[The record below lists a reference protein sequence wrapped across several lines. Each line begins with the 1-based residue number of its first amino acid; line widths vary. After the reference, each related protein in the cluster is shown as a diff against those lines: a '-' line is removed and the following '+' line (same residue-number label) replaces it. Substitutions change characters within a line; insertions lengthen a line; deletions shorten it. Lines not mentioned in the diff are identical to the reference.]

1 MSISENSQQDSTE
14 VLYGVES
21 AVRKGVQFMQ
31 NTNKWMD
38 LYGDENGPSIIIEF
52 PDIYKNNYIE
62 ARRRGAK
69 IRFITE
75 ITKENMHY
83 CKELIKI
90 VDEFRHLEGFKGGI
104 AVSESEY
111 MTTTTLRQ
119 SEILTQVFYSNV
131 KEVVEQGQ
139 YVFDTFWKKAVP
151 AEQKI
156 REIEEGIVPD
166 FIEPIKDANEVQSL
180 QLKLVSSAND
190 EILIIFPTVNTFRYY
205 QEVGFIRSI
214 LDGLNKNPSMKVNIL
229 TAKDTNVIDI
239 VDRLLRQHSLH
250 NLDIKYIVQPAEAT
264 VLTLVVDRKFSLSV
278 EVKEQG
284 NSQETIM
291 GLATYSN
298 SKSTVLSYAS
308 IFESLWRQDEL
319 YEQLRHSTEDLGEMK
334 RYLNQ
339 VLREVKGSK

>member
-1 MSISENSQQDSTE
+1 M
-14 VLYGVES
+14 LYGVES
-21 AVRKGVQFMQ
+21 AVRRGVQFMQ
-31 NTNKWMD
+31 NAKKWMD

-75 ITKENMHY
+75 ITKENMRY

-139 YVFDTFWKKAVP
+139 YVFDTFWKNAVA

-166 FIEPIKDANEVQSL
+166 FIEPIKDPNEIQCL
-180 QLKLVSSAND
+180 QLKLVSSAQE

-214 LDGLNKNPSMKVNIL
+214 LDGLDKNPSMKVNIL
-229 TAKDTNVIDI
+229 TAKDEKVLDL
-239 VDRLLRQHSLH
+239 VDRLLRQHPLH

-278 EVKEQG
+278 EAKEQG

-308 IFESLWRQDEL
+308 IFESLRRQDEL
-319 YEQLRHSTEDLGEMK
+319 YEQLRHSTEDLGENEAISKPSIK
-334 RYLNQ
+334 RGKKKQ
-339 VLREVKGSK
+339 VI

>member
-1 MSISENSQQDSTE
+1 MSVSENSQQDSTE

-21 AVRKGVQFMQ
+21 AVGRGVQFMQ
-31 NTNKWMD
+31 NANKWMD

-75 ITKENMHY
+75 ITKENMRY

-166 FIEPIKDANEVQSL
+166 FIEPIKDANEIQSL
-180 QLKLVSSAND
+180 QLKLVSFAQD
-190 EILIIFPTVNTFRYY
+190 EILIIFPTVDTFRYY
-205 QEVGFIRSI
+205 QEVGVIRSI

-229 TAKDTNVIDI
+229 TAKDKNVIDI

-250 NLDIKYIVQPAEAT
+250 NLDIKYIVPT
-264 VLTLVVDRKFSLSV
+264 S
-278 EVKEQG
+278 
-284 NSQETIM
+284 
-291 GLATYSN
+291 
-298 SKSTVLSYAS
+298 
-308 IFESLWRQDEL
+308 
-319 YEQLRHSTEDLGEMK
+319 
-334 RYLNQ
+334 
-339 VLREVKGSK
+339 

>member
-1 MSISENSQQDSTE
+1 MN
-14 VLYGVES
+14 
-21 AVRKGVQFMQ
+21 R
-31 NTNKWMD
+31 
-38 LYGDENGPSIIIEF
+38 
-52 PDIYKNNYIE
+52 
-62 ARRRGAK
+62 
-69 IRFITE
+69 
-75 ITKENMHY
+75 
-83 CKELIKI
+83 
-90 VDEFRHLEGFKGGI
+90 
-104 AVSESEY
+104 
-111 MTTTTLRQ
+111 
-119 SEILTQVFYSNV
+119 
-131 KEVVEQGQ
+131 GQ

-166 FIEPIKDANEVQSL
+166 FIEPIKDANEIKSL
-180 QLKLVSSAND
+180 QLKLVSSAQD
-190 EILIIFPTVNTFRYY
+190 EILIIFPTVDTFRYY

-229 TAKDTNVIDI
+229 TAKDKNVIDI
-239 VDRLLRQHSLH
+239 VDKLLRQHSLH

-264 VLTLVVDRKFSLSV
+264 VLTLVIDRKFSLSV

-284 NSQETIM
+284 NSQETIT

-339 VLREVKGSK
+339 VR

>member
-1 MSISENSQQDSTE
+1 MEM
-14 VLYGVES
+14 
-21 AVRKGVQFMQ
+21 K
-31 NTNKWMD
+31 
-38 LYGDENGPSIIIEF
+38 NGPSIIIEF

-75 ITKENMHY
+75 ITKENMRY

-166 FIEPIKDANEVQSL
+166 FIEPIKDANEIQSL
-180 QLKLVSSAND
+180 QLKLVSSAQD
-190 EILIIFPTVNTFRYY
+190 EILIIFATVDTFRYY
-205 QEVGFIRSI
+205 QEVGFIRTI

-229 TAKDTNVIDI
+229 TAKDKNVIDI
-239 VDRLLRQHSLH
+239 VDRLLRQHS
-250 NLDIKYIVQPAEAT
+250 
-264 VLTLVVDRKFSLSV
+264 
-278 EVKEQG
+278 
-284 NSQETIM
+284 
-291 GLATYSN
+291 
-298 SKSTVLSYAS
+298 S
-308 IFESLWRQDEL
+308 ITWI
-319 YEQLRHSTEDLGEMK
+319 
-334 RYLNQ
+334 
-339 VLREVKGSK
+339 